1 MENLVLPIVLIVIF
15 MYIWYSGGET
25 LVSTELASQASKS
38 EHRSVRT
45 EASEIIKTS
54 KSNEKLATHSSDN
67 SFVMSVK
74 DSKKLA
80 KAVSKKSSDNLEAVL
95 ASL

>member
-15 MYIWYSGGET
+15 MYVWYSGGET
-25 LVSTELASQASKS
+25 LISTELASQASKS
-38 EHRSVRT
+38 EHRAIRADQN
-45 EASEIIKTS
+45 EFIKTS
-54 KSNEKLATHSSDN
+54 KSNKRLVEHSADN
-67 SFVMSVK
+67 LFVMSVK